1 MNLEDIKTLRS
12 KSKRMYELGNQ
23 LIDECQTD
31 YNIAKEEHS
40 KMVTYQK
47 KLDNIISII
56 NKNEEE

>member
-31 YNIAKEEHS
+31 YNTAKEEYS
-40 KMVTYQK
+40 KMVAYK
-47 KLDNIISII
+47 RS
-56 NKNEEE
+56 